1 MCFRGT
7 VYKDPSLTL
16 RWFLVRLLCAFLAI
30 GCSEL
35 PGTQPTEPQTPS
47 IDPTLP
53 QLTDTQT
60 PGLEPSSTQIT
71 ETPTPSLV
79 ETSTQP
85 GETQTPTLEASP
97 TQITETPTPSAPP
110 TSTDP
115 TETQT
120 PESMVRIPAQSD
132 WVDYGIILE
141 AGAPGEWDLYLW
153 GGFAFSA
160 LKKDGTYYLYYQGA
174 SDYRTEFDE
183 TVLWRAIGVATSKDG
198 IQFTKYEGNPILT
211 WFPNQN
217 GEEGAV
223 SSAITIGEQGDP
235 FLFYGA
241 NTHESSTTVNADI
254 RVASSLDGF
263 NFIDL
268 GIALNRSDPSV
279 WGSGDELFAVDAIYD
294 SGQWIVY
301 YIPNGT
307 AESGLLGV
315 AYGDQFNALTHSS
328 AVTSGGQPLSV
339 WGTAGHVKLTQD
351 TYALILNNVREHR
364 TEVRQVS
371 LQTPNTLSEPIAV
384 YQFDEVQ
391 QAVLLLDKENETW
404 FMYYRTFANSYGVKL
419 APAGDEPLPTPS
431 TP

>member
-1 MCFRGT
+1 MAVVLIYAFSVVRCSSIPQVHT
-7 VYKDPSLTL
+7 VETQTAGLNPTSPLITDAVTPLIPSLDSSPTQL
-16 RWFLVRLLCAFLAI
+16 
-30 GCSEL
+30 SEIL
-35 PGTQPTEPQTPS
+35 TP
-47 IDPTLP
+47 D
-53 QLTDTQT
+53 
-60 PGLEPSSTQIT
+60 LEA
-71 ETPTPSLV
+71 
-79 ETSTQP
+79 TSTQSA
-85 GETQTPTLEASP
+85 EIQTPDIVT
-97 TQITETPTPSAPP
+97 TPSALPATQIPSSGPTQSAETQSPVVPP
-110 TSTDP
+110 TLTRAP
-115 TETQT
+115 ETGT
-120 PESMVRIPAQSD
+120 PESNIRIPVQSE
-132 WVDYGIILE
+132 WVDHGIILE
-141 AGAPGEWDLYLW
+141 AGGEGEWDLYLW
-153 GGFAFSA
+153 GGFAFSV
-160 LKKDGTYYLYYQGA
+160 LKRDETYYLYYQGS

-198 IQFTKYEGNPILT
+198 IHFTKYEGNPTLT

-223 SSAITIGEQGDP
+223 SSGITIGEQGDT

-241 NTHESSTTVNADI
+241 NTHESPTTVNADI
-254 RVASSLDGF
+254 RVASSFDGF
-263 NFIDL
+263 NFTDL
-268 GIALNRSDPSV
+268 SVALDRTDTSV
-279 WGSGDELFAVDAIYD
+279 WGSGDELFSVDAIYD
-294 SGQWIVY
+294 SGKWIVY

-315 AYGDQFNALTHSS
+315 AYGDQYDALTHSS

-404 FMYYRTFANSYGVKL
+404 LMYYRTFANSYGVKL

-431 TP
+431 IP